1 MFRRHYDK
9 YLENYE
15 GYVKL
20 AARLQQMRDAARVVP
35 GSQAEREWEGRLRRV
50 TDGIQRT
57 TARLDILE
65 EYNPELATDDRISRR
80 AGIARSHRELERE
93 RREH

>member
-1 MFRRHYDK
+1 VGG
-9 YLENYE
+9 EA
-15 GYVKL
+15 V
-20 AARLQQMRDAARVVP
+20 
-35 GSQAEREWEGRLRRV
+35 RV

-65 EYNPELATDDRISRR
+65 EYNPELATDDRIPRR
-80 AGIARSHRELERE
+80 ADITQSHRELGRK

>member
-1 MFRRHYDK
+1 
-9 YLENYE
+9 
-15 GYVKL
+15 
-20 AARLQQMRDAARVVP
+20 MREDAEVPP
-35 GSQAEREWEGRLRRV
+35 GSVAEREWDGRLRRV

-80 AGIARSHRELERE
+80 AAIARSQRVLETQGRHR
-93 RREH
+93 